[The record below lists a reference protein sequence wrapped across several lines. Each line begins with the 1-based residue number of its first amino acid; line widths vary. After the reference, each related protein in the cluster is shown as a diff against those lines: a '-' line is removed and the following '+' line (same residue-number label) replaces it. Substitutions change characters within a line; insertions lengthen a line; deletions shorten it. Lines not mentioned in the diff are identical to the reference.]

1 MKRYRI
7 VKYDRE
13 TGDISFGFPVTLG
26 ECLAELRKRGFRRVK
41 DRIYMNDRYFCKI
54 WEVEDL

>member
-1 MKRYRI
+1 MKRSRI

-26 ECLAELRKRGFRRVK
+26 ECLASVQHDGFREVAHRV
-41 DRIYMNDRYFCKI
+41 YENAQCFCKI
-54 WEVEDL
+54 REVET